1 MRINLYLTFLPRCEV
16 CAAGLSYNCFFF
28 WSQTILPRTKQT
40 DEGNENKTE
49 TPNLS
54 AHSQRGHHLIML
66 LPRKAWDQA
75 SGKLILLSIHF
86 KSVLST
92 HIFYNL
98 KPKELLEFQFSVFF
112 LFFFQFSL
120 SKTKLEKREKR
131 KRRRRRWRRLLR
143 RQRLKRLP
151 SRKGKRKAR
160 GQLVLRLRLRLQLR
174 LALSRKVW
182 VKRVRRSMWTR
193 PARGPRS

>member
-40 DEGNENKTE
+40 DEGNENKSE

-120 SKTKLEKREKR
+120 SKTKLQK
-131 KRRRRRWRRLLR
+131 LNLR
-143 RQRLKRLP
+143 RERREREEEEDGDACCDDNV
-151 SRKGKRKAR
+151 SRGF
-160 GQLVLRLRLRLQLR
+160 R
-174 LALSRKVW
+174 LARE
-182 VKRVRRSMWTR
+182 RERRGDSSCF
-193 PARGPRS
+193 GFGFGFSFGLRSAERFG

>member
-28 WSQTILPRTKQT
+28 GSQIILPRTKQT
-40 DEGNENKTE
+40 DEGNENKSE

-75 SGKLILLSIHF
+75 SGKRILLSIHF

-92 HIFYNL
+92 HTYYNL
-98 KPKELLEFQFSVFF
+98 KPKELLEFFSS
-112 LFFFQFSL
+112 FSNFP
-120 SKTKLEKREKR
+120 SPKRNLRRDE
-131 KRRRRRWRRLLR
+131 KRRRGEREEEDGDACCDDNV
-143 RQRLKRLP
+143 
-151 SRKGKRKAR
+151 SRGF
-160 GQLVLRLRLRLQLR
+160 R
-174 LALSRKVW
+174 LAREREKDRKRER
-182 VKRVRRSMWTR
+182 KRT
-193 PARGPRS
+193 